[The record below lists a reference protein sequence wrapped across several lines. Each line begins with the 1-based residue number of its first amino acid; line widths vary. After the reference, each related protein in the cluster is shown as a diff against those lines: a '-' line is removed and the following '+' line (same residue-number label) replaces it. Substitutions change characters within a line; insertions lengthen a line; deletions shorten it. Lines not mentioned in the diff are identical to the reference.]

1 MRKWSLEAR
10 QGRLQ
15 ALVSRIDCLA
25 VLVSDPSKTARHSR
39 AAWVG
44 RRREQ
49 AAIGALPLRRMSHWR
64 KVKTVTSREANREC
78 WHQPSAAETQAG
90 MALASFPCLAS
101 WTLST
106 QILGCPRNRVN
117 FSLALGTRSRSYLV
131 AS

>member
-15 ALVSRIDCLA
+15 ALGSRIDCLA

-39 AAWVG
+39 AAWVEG
-44 RRREQ
+44 VVSKRRLAPYRSGEC
-49 AAIGALPLRRMSHWR
+49 RDWR